1 MHLGLLCTQIIVN
14 EMNILKLYFFKLS
27 IIFLTQSSL
36 LFLVIN
42 QSIAAEKITF
52 KYGIFSEDITNKQLE
67 EFSLSGTLDTPL
79 GSFLKQNASL
89 SLILQ
94 YSLNQEIP
102 VNIIALDKALNHI
115 IGDLL
120 LDRIGQVIQM
130 PAGDSHRQALRSA
143 IILSAKD
150 NKLSILE
157 LIKNYPDEQ
166 VVIDGEKLKK
176 LQDDMNKFGKII
188 QSFFSK
194 NQ

>member
-1 MHLGLLCTQIIVN
+1 LGLLGTQFIVN
-14 EMNILKLYFFKLS
+14 EMNISKLYFFKLG
-27 IIFLTQSSL
+27 IILLTQSNL
-36 LFLVIN
+36 LFLAIN

-52 KYGIFSEDITNKQLE
+52 RYGIFSEDITNKQLE

-79 GSFLKQNASL
+79 GNFLKQNASL

-94 YSLNQEIP
+94 HSLNQELP

>member
-1 MHLGLLCTQIIVN
+1 
-14 EMNILKLYFFKLS
+14 MNISKLYFFKLG
-27 IIFLTQSSL
+27 IILLTQSNL
-36 LFLVIN
+36 LFLAIN

-52 KYGIFSEDITNKQLE
+52 RYGIFSEDITNKQLE

-79 GSFLKQNASL
+79 GNFLKQNASL

-94 YSLNQEIP
+94 HSLNQELP